1 MMHSISATLIKP
13 FSTALIKPLAN
24 LICIALLFISQTA
37 HADFRKALDAYQARD
52 CATMLKE
59 VKDAVDKK
67 NDDGLILFLSVL
79 ELDKSLVSNDV
90 ALSKEELT
98 SAVNSKKS
106 LQAPIEVL
114 LDDEG
119 VKNFFLELEKAAKKS
134 SLESQ
139 YRFYWLASLSK
150 VKMNFDALAQI
161 ESDSK
166 FPSPT
171 NYEFS
176 KAISYLVGQGVAKN
190 EVKGMRL
197 LKQAIARPDAQFYWG
212 RFSNKLSRLYYEKY
226 LEKKDL
232 WHLRQAYAWAI
243 IDLTSNGIRTFGI
256 QDIVDEMQKQDL
268 LVKVAPEMDV
278 LLSAMPENLKN
289 ETGLSDR
296 QRIRKRNEMILKN
309 IKTFD
314 LPDLI
319 KKNHKS
325 DLKKQPV
332 ISFRRVVGENVM
344 DGNVVAGLSSFLNYY
359 LEIYEDGRVNF
370 NLGPKGMNGFY
381 RTNNL
386 ETLVKISP
394 EEVNDLLSKI
404 KNMKFAEEPLFNS
417 NLLNSCL
424 STVCLS
430 YLGNKLGSVQVVY
443 FITLRDKK
451 SYRTIKF
458 KGRQNDELPQTF
470 TKVFQ
475 LLEQKIPT
483 QQYRCGTN
491 KERAYYQYCIS
502 REKELF
508 ENLKQG
514 ETK

>member
-1 MMHSISATLIKP
+1 MNNIFSTFKPHLLFAVSISFLLI
-13 FSTALIKPLAN
+13 T
-24 LICIALLFISQTA
+24 QTA
-37 HADFRKALDAYQARD
+37 HADFRKALDAYIARD
-52 CATMLKE
+52 GATMLKE
-59 VKDAVDKK
+59 VKDAVNKK

-79 ELDKSLVSNDV
+79 ELDKTLVSNDV
-90 ALSKEELT
+90 SLSKEELT
-98 SAVNSKKS
+98 STVNSKKS

-134 SLESQ
+134 SFESQ
-139 YRFYWLASLSK
+139 YRFYWLGSLSK
-150 VKMNFDALAQI
+150 VKMNFDVLAQI
-161 ESDSK
+161 ESDGK

-176 KAISYLVGQGVAKN
+176 KAISYLLGQGVVKN
-190 EVKGMRL
+190 EVEGMRL
-197 LKQAIARPDAQFYWG
+197 LKQAIGRPDAQFYWG

-226 LEKKDL
+226 LQKKDL

-268 LVKVAPEMDV
+268 LVKAAPEMDV
-278 LLSAMPENLKN
+278 LLSTMPENLKN
-289 ETGLSDR
+289 EKGLSDR
-296 QRIRKRNEMILKN
+296 QRVRKRNEIILKN
-309 IKTFD
+309 IKTFE

-319 KKNHKS
+319 KKNHKN

-344 DGNVVAGLSSFLNYY
+344 DGNVVAGLSNYLNYY

-370 NLGPKGMNGFY
+370 NLGPKGTNGFY

-394 EEVNDLLSKI
+394 EEVNDLHLKI
-404 KNMKFAEEPLFNS
+404 KNLGFAEEPLFNF
-417 NLLNSCL
+417 NSL
-424 STVCLS
+424 SSCISTLCLS
-430 YLGNKLGSVQVVY
+430 YLGNNMGSTQVVY
-443 FITLRDKK
+443 FITLRDRKG
-451 SYRTIKF
+451 YRTIKF

-491 KERAYYQYCIS
+491 KERAYYQYCVS

-508 ENLKQG
+508 ENSKQG
-514 ETK
+514 ESK

>member
-1 MMHSISATLIKP
+1 MYIKSRLIA
-13 FSTALIKPLAN
+13 SLA
-24 LICIALLFISQTA
+24 AVFLLFIQTA
-37 HADFRKALDAYQARD
+37 HADFRKALDAYQKRD
-52 CATMLKE
+52 GATMLKE
-59 VKDAVDKK
+59 VKDAVDNK

-90 ALSKEELT
+90 SLSKEELT

-119 VKNFFLELEKAAKKS
+119 VKNFFLELEKAVKKS
-134 SLESQ
+134 SLESK
-139 YRFYWLASLSK
+139 YRFFWLTSLSK
-150 VKMNFDALAQI
+150 VKMNFDVLAQI

-176 KAISYLVGQGVAKN
+176 KAISYLVGQGVTKN

-226 LEKKDL
+226 LQKKDIR
-232 WHLRQAYAWAI
+232 HLRQAYAWAI
-243 IDLTSNGIRTFGI
+243 IDLTSNGIRAFGI

-268 LVKVAPEMDV
+268 LVKVAPEMDA
-278 LLSAMPENLKN
+278 LLSTMSENLKN
-289 ETGLSDR
+289 EKGLSDR
-296 QRIRKRNEMILKN
+296 NRIHKRNETILEN
-309 IKTFD
+309 IKTFE

-319 KKNHKS
+319 KENHKS

-344 DGNVVAGLSSFLNYY
+344 DGNVVAGLSSFLSYY

-394 EEVNDLLSKI
+394 KEVSDLLSKVKSI
-404 KNMKFAEEPLFNS
+404 GFAEEPLFNS
-417 NLLNSCL
+417 NSLNSCP
-424 STVCLS
+424 SSVCLS
-430 YLGNKLGSVQVVY
+430 YLGNNMSSIQAVY

-451 SYRTIKF
+451 DYRTIKF
-458 KGRQNDELPQTF
+458 KGKQNDELPQVF
-470 TKVFQ
+470 AQVFQ
-475 LLEQKIPT
+475 LLEQKFPT

-491 KERAYYQYCIS
+491 KERAYYQYCVS

-508 ENLKQG
+508 ENTRDNRGQTTIKHLRG
-514 ETK
+514 